1 MEQQWVTILCEVL
14 YFISMLNIF
23 QPIEENILNLL
34 LISLLLETTQTHKPL
49 KGTEDLK
56 HLTVS

>member
-1 MEQQWVTILCEVL
+1 MTILCEVL

-34 LISLLLETTQTHKPL
+34 LISLLLETTHTHKPL